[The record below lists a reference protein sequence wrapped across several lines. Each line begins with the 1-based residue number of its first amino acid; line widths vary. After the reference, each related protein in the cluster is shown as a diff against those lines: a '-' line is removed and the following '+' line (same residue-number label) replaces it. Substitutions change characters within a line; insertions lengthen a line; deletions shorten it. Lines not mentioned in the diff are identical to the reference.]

1 MARFFVGRRARKK
14 GNMVMTLC
22 DTCVQ
27 PFFDDRNYTVKI
39 VHPDCPTREKEKGD
53 GECFICGRRGC
64 DYDVEKLKK

>member
-1 MARFFVGRRARKK
+1 
-14 GNMVMTLC
+14 MVMTLC
-22 DTCVQ
+22 DNCVQ

-39 VHPDCPTREKEKGD
+39 VHPDCPTREKKKGD

>member
-1 MARFFVGRRARKK
+1 MIL
-14 GNMVMTLC
+14 TLC
-22 DTCVQ
+22 DNCAQ
-27 PFFDDRNYTVKI
+27 PFFDDNNYRVKI